1 MEPDYVLVHQWYP
14 RMHDYCVNTDNS
26 FLKSEK
32 RFSSFIECMFHQLEP
47 MFTSAYTAKDLTTV
61 ALNAAYIDRERLSKA
76 GHNMEDDAAKTIM
89 LANKAF
95 GLPSISVGVFI
106 PETMSDEEREKY
118 DRLRAEFLA
127 KKQAKTG
134 ATAPPEPEPVAEPIN
149 VEPPEPAQ
157 QAEPVKPQPTV
168 KHPTYR
174 IPTTPGYILP
184 EEYGLIHYNLSNNID
199 VCIEGDA
206 SAGKSL
212 TLEVMCEAEGWNLV
226 QIGKVIDDTML
237 KGFMNPITK
246 EFTPSKLIRA
256 LKHDPEICPI
266 EGAKT
271 VIAFDEGFTNMADY
285 LTTLLPLVG
294 RRDGGY
300 LATEDEVIMRDDVVF
315 VFIDNSTGD
324 GGTTNYLSRKPIDMA
339 LKSRLFYI
347 HMKLSPKIAKAICKD
362 DRDLLN
368 FTKWMRSA
376 VSKGKVDRLSLDN
389 RGLNMIQEM
398 KDWEG
403 FSDDMLGE
411 ILYGSFFKGCPPA
424 SLATL
429 LRNVSAKPEELQAN
443 KYFVATQNY
452 YLKLCKACGLS
463 SDPQAV
469 KS

>member
-1 MEPDYVLVHQWYP
+1 
-14 RMHDYCVNTDNS
+14 MHDYCVNTDNS

-32 RFSSFIECMFHQLEP
+32 RFSSFIECMVRMIEKGIP
-47 MFTSAYTAKDLTTV
+47 DCTPATTV
-61 ALNAAYIDRERLSKA
+61 ALNAAYFDRERLSKA
-76 GHNMEDDAAKTIM
+76 GHNMEDDAAKT
-89 LANKAF
+89 LAAANRNF
-95 GLPSISVGVFI
+95 GLVNLTTKILI
-106 PETMSDEEREKY
+106 PLELSDEEREKY

-127 KKQAKTG
+127 KKQARAG
-134 ATAPPEPEPVAEPIN
+134 ATAPPEPVPEPEPVAEPIN

-157 QAEPVKPQPTV
+157 QAEPVKPQPQPTA
-168 KHPTYR
+168 KHPTYK
-174 IPTTPGYILP
+174 IPTTPGYIIP

-324 GGTTNYLSRKPIDMA
+324 GGTTNYISRKPIDMA

-362 DRDLLN
+362 DKDLLN

>member
-32 RFSSFIECMFHQLEP
+32 RFSSFIECMVNQIEP
-47 MFTSAYTAKDLTTV
+47 KLNSTCTAKDITTV

-76 GHNMEDDAAKTIM
+76 GHNMEVDATKTIEF
-89 LANKAF
+89 AIRNF
-95 GLPSISVGVFI
+95 GLTNISFEVVI
-106 PETMSDEEREKY
+106 PEKMSDEEREKY
-118 DRLRAEFLA
+118 DMLRKEFLA
-127 KKQAKTG
+127 KKQARAG
-134 ATAPPEPEPVAEPIN
+134 ATVPPEPEPVAEPIGA
-149 VEPPEPAQ
+149 VPPEPAQ
-157 QAEPVKPQPTV
+157 QAEPVQPQPVT

-174 IPTTPGYILP
+174 IPTTPGYIIP

-212 TLEVMCEAEGWNLV
+212 TLEVMCEAEDWNLV

-324 GGTTNYLSRKPIDMA
+324 GGTTNYISRKPIDMA

-362 DRDLLN
+362 DKDLLN